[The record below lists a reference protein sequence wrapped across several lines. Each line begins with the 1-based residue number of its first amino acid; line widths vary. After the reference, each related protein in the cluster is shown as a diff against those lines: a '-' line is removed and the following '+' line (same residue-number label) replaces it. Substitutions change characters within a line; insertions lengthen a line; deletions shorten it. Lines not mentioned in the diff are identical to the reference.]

1 MKWFSILSIVALAF
15 LANACEKHPV
25 GDAPEEGTTAFG
37 EHSKAAEE
45 KTEAKPAAEAAPS
58 KPESPAAT
66 PEAKPGEAP
75 KFFPEKK

>member
-1 MKWFSILSIVALAF
+1 MKWFSILSLVALAF

-25 GDAPEEGTTAFG
+25 GDAPEEGTTQFG

-45 KTEAKPAAEAAPS
+45 KREAKPAAEAAS
-58 KPESPAAT
+58 AKPESPSAT